1 MSFKPDD
8 PAHEDA
14 VETDNELMIKLLRII
29 VAQNNAAFGLEMN
42 EDDEE
47 FN

>member
-1 MSFKPDD
+1 MSFDPDN
-8 PAHEDA
+8 PEHEDA
-14 VETDNELMIKLLRII
+14 VETDNELIIKLLRII
-29 VAQNNAAFGLEMN
+29 VAQNNAAFNLELI